1 MAGEVRRKM
10 VEGATQLLARH
21 GLQAT
26 SFAEVLAL
34 TGAPRGSV
42 YHHFPEGKDQMV
54 GEAVDL
60 AGAFL
65 VGLLDPHSGASAVV
79 VTEHFVAIWRAV
91 LTRSRCESGC
101 AVLAVAVA
109 SDSTALTTR
118 AAEVFRLWRT
128 RLAELLEQGGLARK
142 EARRFATLLIASAE
156 GAVVMSRAEQD
167 IEPFE
172 TVARQLTAQVRA
184 LVAASR

>member
-10 VEGATQLLARH
+10 VEGAAQLLARH
-21 GLQAT
+21 GLQST
-26 SFAEVLAL
+26 SFAEVLEH

-54 GEAVDL
+54 GAAVDL
-60 AGAFL
+60 AGDFL
-65 VGLLDPHSGASAVV
+65 VALLDKRAGASAPA
-79 VTEHFVAIWRAV
+79 VTEHFLAIWRGV
-91 LTRSRCESGC
+91 LAQSRCGSGC

-109 SDSTALTTR
+109 TDSPDLLNH
-118 AAEVFRLWRT
+118 AAGVFRQWRA

-142 EARRFATLLIASAE
+142 DARRFATTLIAAAE

-167 IEPFE
+167 MEPFE
-172 TVARQLTAQVRA
+172 TVARQLVAQVRGLA
-184 LVAASR
+184 G